1 MIDLKKGNF
10 EAAILAIVVG
20 IGLLFFQQRAIEHE
34 RKNRDAILA
43 AEPAA
48 SFLEIKNLAVPNF
61 IAGTDP
67 QITYDR
73 TVKKPFSGTWNVE
86 VHLAGDKSDYSF
98 CTGSGVNDYEPSP
111 EAKDAN
117 VSLSWFMGKDCHLPP
132 GQYFLQA
139 NWEIR
144 PEGYPAKRESYS
156 SNLFRVV
163 PVGSELFVTPA
174 QIEKL
179 NSIK

>member
-1 MIDLKKGNF
+1 MIDLKKGNLQ
-10 EAAILAIVVG
+10 AAILAFVVG
-20 IGLLFFQQRAIEHE
+20 VGLLYFQQHAIEQG
-34 RKNRDAILA
+34 RQNRELILA

-48 SFLEIKNLAVPNF
+48 SFFEIKNLAIPNF

-73 TVKKPFSGTWNVE
+73 VVKKTFSGTWNVE

-98 CTGSGVNDYEPSP
+98 CTGSGVNEYALSP
-111 EAKDAN
+111 EGKDAN

-144 PEGYPAKRESYS
+144 PDGYPTKRESYS
-156 SNLFRVV
+156 SNLFRVL
-163 PVGSELFVTPA
+163 PIGSELFITPS